1 MAMKLPPVRI
11 ALLLLLICSAALPA
25 QDARQQY
32 ARAKQ
37 FYSDRK
43 YEQSLEAFKPLMVY
57 DAGNPFPEYA
67 SFYYGLSAYRLNYR
81 SLAKSTLNGIL
92 QIYPDWNRLDE
103 VRFWLAT
110 IYFEQGEWFQ
120 AMKMLSAIRSD
131 QEVESLKAHF
141 LPSVKDP
148 EVLRMLLED
157 FHDRVAARQ
166 LIRVLLSMRK
176 EETIGEAQRLISTYG
191 FESSEFTIPEPAPL
205 RGGEGYRVSVLF
217 PFLAQT
223 LEPTPATKKNQYA
236 LDLYQGMRMA
246 KDSLER
252 AGLKIELNAY
262 DTERNPDKLNSIL
275 GLPELSQSDVLV
287 GPLFSDEFKPVH
299 EFSRAKGI
307 PMLHP
312 VSNSPDY
319 VADNPNAVLFQPSW
333 QTIGIRSAEYLH
345 SLGVTKPCMVFYDN
359 TARDS
364 ILAHA
369 FRKRAEELNIRIALF
384 REVPRENSSIIN
396 SILVTPVKFDKWRN
410 PIEFKLK
417 KDSIGSIFVAADA
430 ELIFTKVISSVDS
443 RDDQTIIIGQEGW
456 LDKPGM
462 DFMKF
467 EQLKIALASPNYTEG
482 ASAPYQD
489 FQRKY
494 VAAHHVAPSL
504 YARIGYEFLLFLG
517 ERLAGSDGNVLQSIT
532 RSGKTAGRLSQGFD
546 FSGTR
551 DNQSVPIISFSNGE
565 LVRIR

>member
-1 MAMKLPPVRI
+1 MFMRSATICIVLFF
-11 ALLLLLICSAALPA
+11 LLDCSPGLNA
-25 QDARQQY
+25 QDAKQQY
-32 ARAKQ
+32 GKARQ
-37 FYSDRK
+37 FYNDRK
-43 YEQSLEAFKPLMVY
+43 YELAMEAFKPLMVY
-57 DAGNPFPEYA
+57 DAGNPYPEYA

-81 SLAKSTLNGIL
+81 SLAKSTLNGIM

-120 AMKMLSAIRSD
+120 AMKMLAALKND
-131 QEVESLKAHF
+131 QDVESLKAHF

-157 FHDRVAARQ
+157 YHDKVAARQ
-166 LIRVLLSMRK
+166 LIRVLLAQRK

-191 FESSEFTIPEPAPL
+191 FEANEFAIPEPVIGPV
-205 RGGEGYRVSVLF
+205 GDGFRVSVLF

-246 KDSLER
+246 QDSLER
-252 AGLKIELNAY
+252 AGIRIELNAY
-262 DTERNPDKLNSIL
+262 DTERNPEKLRSVL
-275 GLPELSQSDVLV
+275 SLPELAQSDVLV
-287 GPLFSDEFKPVH
+287 GPLFTDEFKSVH
-299 EFSRAKGI
+299 EFSKATGI
-307 PMLHP
+307 PMIHP
-312 VSNSPDY
+312 VSNSPEY
-319 VADNPNAVLFQPSW
+319 TATNPNAMLFQPSW

-345 SLGVTKPCMVFYDN
+345 ALGVTKPCMVFYDK

-369 FRKRAEELNIRIALF
+369 FRKRAEELNISIALF
-384 REVPRENSSIIN
+384 REVPKENSSIIN

-417 KDSIGSIFVAADA
+417 KDSIGSIFVAADS

-443 RDDQTIIIGQEGW
+443 RDDQSVIIGQEGW
-456 LDKPGM
+456 LDKPGI

-467 EQLKIALASPNYTEG
+467 EQLKIALAAPNF
-482 ASAPYQD
+482 ASNTSTPYLD

-494 VAAHHVAPSL
+494 LAAHHVAPSV

-517 ERLAGSDGNVLQSIT
+517 SRLAGSGGNILQAIT
-532 RSGKTAGRLSQGFD
+532 RSGKMSGWLSQGFD

-551 DNQSVPIISFSNGE
+551 DNQSVPIITFSNGE
-565 LVRIR
+565 LVRVR